1 MNAFVQTLRQAAD
14 GRPLVIAL
22 DHADSVM
29 EESLSRELYEGLIR
43 PIAYGKAEPLR
54 LVIVA
59 PDKTVRLI
67 IPDMDSHMIGRVQV
81 GDFKQSQLMRLAR
94 IYSHRLGCKPD
105 AATMSFLEGI
115 REQPVE
121 HFDVKFFHAMTP
133 YVSQWRNA
141 ARTQGFG

>member
-1 MNAFVQTLRQAAD
+1 
-14 GRPLVIAL
+14 VIAL